1 MNNEQ
6 TTPKKH
12 ATKDFWGFPI
22 THFTY
27 FFTWAIVFG
36 YLTLW
41 LEQEAHF
48 NGVQAG
54 FVFSMMSGV
63 SLIFQPIFWGYL
75 RPFGNEKEPG
85 NHDCNRDDFSRSIFP
100 MGLSSIIKGEYGTGW
115 FCNRDL
121 S

>member
-41 LEQEAHF
+41 LEQ
-48 NGVQAG
+48 
-54 FVFSMMSGV
+54 
-63 SLIFQPIFWGYL
+63 
-75 RPFGNEKEPG
+75 
-85 NHDCNRDDFSRSIFP
+85 
-100 MGLSSIIKGEYGTGW
+100 
-115 FCNRDL
+115 
-121 S
+121 